1 MKPFSRRPERPRR
14 RSAWEEFS
22 QDEEL
27 RNVHK
32 ITDEE
37 MNALRNI
44 ALLGELRNHRDFI
57 FVLNQIRLRTR
68 RR

>member
-1 MKPFSRRPERPRR
+1 M
-14 RSAWEEFS
+14 
-22 QDEEL
+22 